1 MLSLKSYIQSYM
13 PQGRTQL
20 CHGHATY
27 SWFSC
32 LGDPTSL
39 LQLTT
44 CYQTSPIAYAFS
56 WVGFDTTS
64 DSTQLCAEVRVIAN
78 KDNQAITFQHLQ
90 EVESVGN
97 QLSEDFAAFVNVYNA
112 SKSNWALRY
121 KHRKTNR
128 RSATTSLYSIIEAVL
143 DRVNDPYQWVH
154 VKFDNEQDFCRAVD
168 ALAPKDSLFTGISVE
183 SLKRSVIDVYPTE
196 ARMMNT
202 EKNISL
208 SSVCLQVIF

>member
-1 MLSLKSYIQSYM
+1 MLRSGAYRLWDNNKNQVYSRQPRSALAIPSHISLQNKASCFLSNPTSNPICHKAEPSCVM
-13 PQGRTQL
+13 ATQL
-20 CHGHATY
+20 T
-27 SWFSC
+27 
-32 LGDPTSL
+32 LGSAVL
-39 LQLTT
+39 E
-44 CYQTSPIAYAFS
+44 
-56 WVGFDTTS
+56 
-64 DSTQLCAEVRVIAN
+64 TQLLSCSLPHAIRHLPLLMLFH
-78 KDNQAITFQHLQ
+78 NQAITFQHLQ

-168 ALAPKDSLFTGISVE
+168 ALAPKDSLFT
-183 SLKRSVIDVYPTE
+183 E